1 MDDHVV
7 RKIENTFKNIET
19 KLDDFL
25 LSENPLI
32 LMSQR
37 KSIMLDFELY
47 IECLIDL
54 MGGWEHYLQYNVSEL
69 QELGYDPSNDFYEI
83 IEDTKAS
90 VSYLESLF
98 TDFREVLDD
107 E

>member
-54 MGGWEHYLQYNVSEL
+54 MGGWEHCLQYNVSEL